1 MDSLQ
6 EYNSF
11 DYENFAYLEEPPKSP
26 NNLLGTVDKIDFDDF
41 SVEYYTY
48 NISKLS
54 YLTNYIYPF
63 WRQQF
68 ISNNLKD
75 TEEKDSFNPYST
87 WSNSDLARHNMGLKD
102 NTLCFQMVM
111 CDVPIGFCSLLLLDN
126 FDRTDRFSPFS
137 NEIYKDAL
145 VFYNFVI
152 EKGFRGQGYGRK
164 LLDIVLSYI
173 SKNLNTYRG
182 VPEVAMLTLASN
194 AGSIVSE
201 VSSAN
206 FGTIGYKYI
215 VLYVDKDNQNAR
227 TLYEKSGFTL
237 IGDNPSDT
245 EQVLYSRLT
254 I

>member
-48 NISKLS
+48 NNSKLS

-68 ISNNLKD
+68 ISNKLKKGD
-75 TEEKDSFNPYST
+75 EEKDSFNPYST

-137 NEIYKDAL
+137 NEIYKDSL

-173 SKNLNTYRG
+173 GENLNTY
-182 VPEVAMLTLASN
+182 
-194 AGSIVSE
+194 
-201 VSSAN
+201 
-206 FGTIGYKYI
+206 KYV
-215 VLYVDKDNQNAR
+215 VLYVDKDNENAR

-237 IGDNPSDT
+237 IGDNPSNTDQAIYNRST
-245 EQVLYSRLT
+245 D
-254 I
+254 